1 MIISYKSY
9 YSCFWFTAETDPTL
23 SFEPQVLTR
32 HQFAKYVCNRR
43 RSKRA
48 EIIYKEAVVS
58 GEMAEPSETEGGGAC
73 SPQILAAI
81 GVENFPSHDIYF
93 CFFHQILAAISR
105 NPVGAKLNELLFLFA
120 LPDF

>member
-1 MIISYKSY
+1 MVKKIVEGQKVEPDRKIKKVCLYCKQKFLAQKVFFIKM
-9 YSCFWFTAETDPTL
+9 YSTGFLRTILFTFVGSLRPDPTL

-58 GEMAEPSETEGGGAC
+58 RVRP
-73 SPQILAAI
+73 
-81 GVENFPSHDIYF
+81 
-93 CFFHQILAAISR
+93 
-105 NPVGAKLNELLFLFA
+105 LNIRLDSYA
-120 LPDF
+120 PM